1 MTDRVPAMKM
11 ALSPTSP
18 NVRSTKAFRGID
30 DTEQL
35 HSNPRFV
42 HHGPI
47 DYTRDAGNEVSTSDL
62 PFRTIGWGRGDVPPL
77 SLTTARL
84 ASPFEGFDHY
94 APAYAPTP
102 TYTTTN
108 PYAATPRFVPPFSVA
123 AIPSYVRSP
132 SAPTY
137 VKRRAESC
145 FDDLASPSIKIKKD
159 EYGKEDEAKSK
170 LSPSP
175 LTDRRRSAPNERQT
189 RRSSQHFES
198 WRKKRKDQKMR
209 LKLDAIRY
217 EAEQEALFSAHRLGH
232 GATTRMPGEGEVAI
246 KQEYTKEE

>member
-1 MTDRVPAMKM
+1 MK
-11 ALSPTSP
+11 TF
-18 NVRSTKAFRGID
+18 RSID

-42 HHGPI
+42 HHAPI
-47 DYTRDAGNEVSTSDL
+47 DYTRDAGNEVPTSDL
-62 PFRTIGWGRGDVPPL
+62 PFRTTGWGRGDVPPL

-94 APAYAPTP
+94 TAAYAPTP

-108 PYAATPRFVPPFSVA
+108 PYAATPRFIPPFSVA
-123 AIPSYVRSP
+123 EIPSYVRSP

-145 FDDLASPSIKIKKD
+145 FNDLASPSIKIKKD
-159 EYGKEDEAKSK
+159 EDEKEDEAKSI
-170 LSPSP
+170 LSPP
-175 LTDRRRSAPNERQT
+175 LLSGRRGSAPNERQS

-209 LKLDAIRY
+209 LKLDAVRY
-217 EAEQEALFSAHRLGH
+217 EAEQEALFNAHRLGH
-232 GATTRMPGEGEVAI
+232 DASTRMPGEGEVAI
-246 KQEYTKEE
+246 KQEYTKEDGDGDVRNDGGS